1 MISKRIV
8 TEHGGSIAAESIP
21 GEGAAFTITLPRLER
36 RIRAL
41 GEPAT

>member
-8 TEHGGSIAAESIP
+8 TEHGGSIAAESKA
-21 GEGAAFTITLPRLER
+21 GEGTTFILTLPRLER

-41 GEPAT
+41 GQSKT